1 MPRSTPG
8 RTTQTTTTPGHAA
21 TRTMTSVLLGLV
33 AVAPLLVGSCAS
45 NDAGEPRVRVVKNE
59 EQAAPQGGIP
69 PDKQAEIQLVLQQR
83 DTSTLKCYQD
93 VLNEKHTRAFKGTV
107 FVMLTIEPS
116 GQASD
121 VKVVGG
127 SLNNPEVGQCL
138 VEKIK
143 EFEFPPIPHTG
154 SMQYE
159 YRFEPAY

>member
-1 MPRSTPG
+1 MPR
-8 RTTQTTTTPGHAA
+8 TTPG
-21 TRTMTSVLLGLV
+21 TTSVTSFVMTRVMMGLF
-33 AVAPLLVGSCAS
+33 ALAPLLIASCAS
-45 NDAGEPRVRVVKNE
+45 SDSTSEPRVRVVKNQ
-59 EQAAPQGGIP
+59 EQEAPQGGIP

-143 EFEFPPIPHTG
+143 EFEFPSIPHTG

>member
-1 MPRSTPG
+1 MR
-8 RTTQTTTTPGHAA
+8 RTTQGRKCLALA
-21 TRTMTSVLLGLV
+21 LFSMLGL
-33 AVAPLLVGSCAS
+33 ACAES
-45 NDAGEPRVRVVKNE
+45 SSGEPRVRVIRNE
-59 EQAAPQGGIP
+59 EPASVTGGIP

-93 VLNEKHTRAFKGTV
+93 VLNEKHDRAFKGTV
-107 FVMLTIEPS
+107 FVMLTVEPS

-127 SLNNPEVGQCL
+127 TLNNPEVGQCL

-143 EFEFPPIPHTG
+143 EFEFPSIPNKG

-159 YRFEPAY
+159 YRFQPAY

>member
-1 MPRSTPG
+1 MSRLLSG
-8 RTTQTTTTPGHAA
+8 RKA
-21 TRTMTSVLLGLV
+21 L
-33 AVAPLLVGSCAS
+33 APLLFAAAAAFAVGACAG
-45 NDAGEPRVRVVKNE
+45 GETGEKRVTVIKNE
-59 EQAAPQGGIP
+59 EPQAAMGGIP

-93 VLNEKHTRAFKGTV
+93 VLNEKHTRTFKGSV
-107 FVMLTIEPS
+107 FVMVTVEPS
-116 GQASD
+116 GQASE

-127 SLNNPEVGQCL
+127 TLNSPEVGQCL
-138 VEKIK
+138 CEKIK

>member
-8 RTTQTTTTPGHAA
+8 TTSIASFIM
-21 TRTMTSVLLGLV
+21 TRVMMGLFSLT
-33 AVAPLLVGSCAS
+33 PLLVASCAS
-45 NDAGEPRVRVVKNE
+45 SDSTSEPRVRVVKNE

>member
-1 MPRSTPG
+1 MRCTTLGTQLFNLMALALFST
-8 RTTQTTTTPGHAA
+8 
-21 TRTMTSVLLGLV
+21 LGL
-33 AVAPLLVGSCAS
+33 ACAETAS
-45 NDAGEPRVRVVKNE
+45 GEPRVRVIKNE
-59 EQAAPQGGIP
+59 EPPAALGGIP

-93 VLNEKHTRAFKGTV
+93 VLNEKHDRAFKGSV

-116 GQASD
+116 GHPAE

-127 SLNNPEVGQCL
+127 TLNNPEVAGCL

-143 EFEFPPIPHTG
+143 EFEFPAIPNRG

-159 YRFEPAY
+159 YRFQPAY

>member
-1 MPRSTPG
+1 MPRFRMG
-8 RTTQTTTTPGHAA
+8 RSAPA
-21 TRTMTSVLLGLV
+21 SLLIPALL
-33 AVAPLLVGSCAS
+33 AVSGCAS
-45 NDAGEPRVRVVKNE
+45 SGGEGGERRVTVIKNE
-59 EQAAPQGGIP
+59 EQQAAMGGIP

-93 VLNEKHTRAFKGTV
+93 VLNEKHTRTFKGSV
-107 FVMLTIEPS
+107 FVMLTVEPS

-127 SLNNPEVGQCL
+127 TLNNPEVGQCL
-138 VEKIK
+138 CEKIK
-143 EFEFPPIPHTG
+143 QFEFPPIPHTG